1 VDLLPAH
8 ANDVLRCTDGTW
20 TVETVC
26 PDGCIVEEPGKPD
39 VCKPFVSPEAYY
51 LPWAC
56 GLSYTCTQG
65 NNGTFSHTGKSQYAY
80 DFGMPRQT
88 PVLASRGGVV
98 SHSDNIVGP
107 GDACYDGCSTSACC
121 DACINSGNR
130 VVIDHGDGTSAV
142 YLHLDSAVAAKG
154 ATVTTGTLL
163 GYSGT
168 SGCSFGAHL
177 HFQVM
182 TTCGSYFC
190 QSIPMTFTED
200 PNIVTNSKPVSQN
213 CF

>member
-1 VDLLPAH
+1 
-8 ANDVLRCTDGTW
+8 
-20 TVETVC
+20 
-26 PDGCIVEEPGKPD
+26 
-39 VCKPFVSPEAYY
+39 
-51 LPWAC
+51 
-56 GLSYTCTQG
+56 
-65 NNGTFSHTGKSQYAY
+65 
-80 DFGMPRQT
+80 MPRQT

-130 VVIDHGDGTSAV
+130 VVINHGDGTSAV

-154 ATVTTGTLL
+154 ATVTTGMLL